1 MSQIKKV
8 GVMKTIM
15 TGISYMIPMVVAG
28 GILGALAKGFGG
40 WEIGNYYSEVA
51 GTWATP
57 PSPEWSPS
65 PGAAS
70 GGASTCSAPMP

>member
-1 MSQIKKV
+1 MAEIKKV

-40 WEIGNYYSEVA
+40 YAIGDFYSEVS
-51 GTWATP
+51 GSWATP
-57 PSPEWSPS
+57 FTGMEPFTW
-65 PGAAS
+65 AAS
-70 GGASTCSAPMP
+70 GGASTCSPAMP

>member
-28 GILGALAKGFGG
+28 GILGALAKGRR
-40 WEIGNYYSEVA
+40 
-51 GTWATP
+51 
-57 PSPEWSPS
+57 
-65 PGAAS
+65 
-70 GGASTCSAPMP
+70 